1 MAKRRILKKEISYVA
16 GELFT
21 EALVC
26 KLYIPGVNQE
36 KADALMARI
45 LDMQDSYIVRAGH
58 PDGKD
63 NKALVRNYYRK
74 LRVTVK
80 VLNSYVKFK
89 SVYQYPNRL
98 SRGGWR
104 VERTKRSKP
113 NIAAIYFSLFP

>member
-45 LDMQDSYIVRAGH
+45 LECKIVISFV
-58 PDGKD
+58 PDTPT
-63 NKALVRNYYRK
+63 ARI
-74 LRVTVK
+74 T
-80 VLNSYVKFK
+80 
-89 SVYQYPNRL
+89 RL
-98 SRGGWR
+98 SYGII
-104 VERTKRSKP
+104 
-113 NIAAIYFSLFP
+113 IAN

>member
-63 NKALVRNYYRK
+63 NKALVRNYYR
-74 LRVTVK
+74 LTNCLLHAYLSL
-80 VLNSYVKFK
+80 LNSPISSAIALTSFCK
-89 SVYQYPNRL
+89 S
-98 SRGGWR
+98 
-104 VERTKRSKP
+104 
-113 NIAAIYFSLFP
+113 SLNLR

>member
-45 LDMQDSYIVRAGH
+45 LDMQDSYIVRVKPH
-58 PDGKD
+58 FDKP
-63 NKALVRNYYRK
+63 LPESRK
-74 LRVTVK
+74 YT
-80 VLNSYVKFK
+80 SEE
-89 SVYQYPNRL
+89 NR
-98 SRGGWR
+98 
-104 VERTKRSKP
+104 E
-113 NIAAIYFSLFP
+113 

>member
-45 LDMQDSYIVRAGH
+45 LDMQDSYIVR
-58 PDGKD
+58 
-63 NKALVRNYYRK
+63 
-74 LRVTVK
+74 
-80 VLNSYVKFK
+80 
-89 SVYQYPNRL
+89 
-98 SRGGWR
+98 
-104 VERTKRSKP
+104 
-113 NIAAIYFSLFP
+113 

>member
-58 PDGKD
+58 PDGRIQDVWQGYGKGSLLE
-63 NKALVRNYYRK
+63 KME
-74 LRVTVK
+74 
-80 VLNSYVKFK
+80 
-89 SVYQYPNRL
+89 Q
-98 SRGGWR
+98 
-104 VERTKRSKP
+104 
-113 NIAAIYFSLFP
+113 NIK

>member
-63 NKALVRNYYRK
+63 NKALVRK
-74 LRVTVK
+74 L
-80 VLNSYVKFK
+80 
-89 SVYQYPNRL
+89 L
-98 SRGGWR
+98 SQIKRGLA
-104 VERTKRSKP
+104 KRG
-113 NIAAIYFSLFP
+113 

>member
-74 LRVTVK
+74 LREDLQNEVTPYGGVEAG
-80 VLNSYVKFK
+80 
-89 SVYQYPNRL
+89 P
-98 SRGGWR
+98 GGWR
-104 VERTKRSKP
+104 GFAEMYRMCGS
-113 NIAAIYFSLFP
+113 AYQ

>member
-63 NKALVRNYYRK
+63 NKALVRSYYRK
-74 LRVTVK
+74 LREDLHNEV
-80 VLNSYVKFK
+80 NAIADEIGE
-89 SVYQYPNRL
+89 L
-98 SRGGWR
+98 S
-104 VERTKRSKP
+104 KDK
-113 NIAAIYFSLFP
+113 

>member
-21 EALVC
+21 EALGC
-26 KLYIPGVNQE
+26 QLYIPGNQE

-74 LRVTVK
+74 LREDLQNEV
-80 VLNSYVKFK
+80 NAIADEIEE
-89 SVYQYPNRL
+89 L
-98 SRGGWR
+98 S
-104 VERTKRSKP
+104 KDK
-113 NIAAIYFSLFP
+113 

>member
-45 LDMQDSYIVRAGH
+45 LDMQDR
-58 PDGKD
+58 
-63 NKALVRNYYRK
+63 LYR
-74 LRVTVK
+74 
-80 VLNSYVKFK
+80 
-89 SVYQYPNRL
+89 PC
-98 SRGGWR
+98 
-104 VERTKRSKP
+104 RTPRRQG
-113 NIAAIYFSLFP
+113 

>member
-74 LRVTVK
+74 LREDLQNEVNAIADEIGDTPYGGVEAG
-80 VLNSYVKFK
+80 
-89 SVYQYPNRL
+89 P
-98 SRGGWR
+98 GGWR
-104 VERTKRSKP
+104 GFAEMYRMCGS
-113 NIAAIYFSLFP
+113 AYQ

>member
-45 LDMQDSYIVRAGH
+45 LDMQDCYIVRAGH

-74 LRVTVK
+74 LRDEV
-80 VLNSYVKFK
+80 NAIADEIGE
-89 SVYQYPNRL
+89 L
-98 SRGGWR
+98 S
-104 VERTKRSKP
+104 KDK
-113 NIAAIYFSLFP
+113 

>member
-74 LRVTVK
+74 LKGKKNHSFLIR
-80 VLNSYVKFK
+80 
-89 SVYQYPNRL
+89 
-98 SRGGWR
+98 
-104 VERTKRSKP
+104 KP
-113 NIAAIYFSLFP
+113 ALHPIEV